1 MLSLPNVPFAWF
13 SQIRQIIKEPVF
25 VLNSLYF
32 YLFFRL
38 FWSIIFSKYFAS
50 WCISR
55 KYLNHPLTVWPF
67 VFIWSDAKVSFVF
80 NQICN
85 QFVQL
90 FFRWHV
96 DDSQNF
102 DIALFWATELL
113 AVNLKLIQRIITF
126 FMYIVFVIFALKA
139 GI

>member
-13 SQIRQIIKEPVF
+13 SQIRQFIEEPVF
-25 VLNSLYF
+25 VIDSLHF

-55 KYLNHPLTVWPF
+55 KQFNHPLTVWPF
-67 VFIWSDAKVSFVF
+67 VFTGSDAKVSFVC
-80 NQICN
+80 NQLCD

-113 AVNLKLIQRIITF
+113 AVNLKFIQRIITF